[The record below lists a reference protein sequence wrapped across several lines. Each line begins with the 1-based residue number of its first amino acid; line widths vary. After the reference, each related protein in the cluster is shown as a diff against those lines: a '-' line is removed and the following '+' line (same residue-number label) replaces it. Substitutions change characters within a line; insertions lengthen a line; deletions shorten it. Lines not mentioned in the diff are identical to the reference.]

1 MQYRSAA
8 TGSLDH
14 NGGRME
20 KKEIRRYVVIIAA
33 IFLISA
39 LIPAAIGAVT
49 DMLVGQI
56 QMGQVDEAQSEESE
70 EAGKMSVTL
79 PDLAKGQLNSG
90 SVEETETSE
99 LPSAEKEI
107 ISDTEDSYER
117 ELEAYRKHMQPE
129 LSETKKGAAADFV
142 GERKQQ
148 FFTAVADYIFSLYGD
163 SLSVTKID
171 VIELVKDNET
181 ELVYQ
186 IEVFATDG
194 SKEYS
199 EQFISSYNREWD
211 FYSIYS
217 YSVE

>member
-1 MQYRSAA
+1 
-8 TGSLDH
+8 
-14 NGGRME
+14 ME
-20 KKEIRRYVVIIAA
+20 KKEIQRYVVIIAA

-49 DMLVGQI
+49 DRLVGQI

-70 EAGKMSVTL
+70 EAGKMSVML
-79 PDLAKGQLNSG
+79 SDSAKGQLNS
-90 SVEETETSE
+90 SKEEENEAAS
-99 LPSAEKEI
+99 LPSAVEGI
-107 ISDTEDSYER
+107 ILDTEDSYER
-117 ELEAYRKHMQPE
+117 ELEVYRKHMQPE

-163 SLSVTKID
+163 SLSVIKID
-171 VIELVKDNET
+171 VIEQVKDNET

-186 IEVFATDG
+186 IKVFAIDG
-194 SKEYS
+194 NKEYS
-199 EQFISSYNREWD
+199 EQFISSYNKEWD

>member
-1 MQYRSAA
+1 
-8 TGSLDH
+8 
-14 NGGRME
+14 ME
-20 KKEIRRYVVIIAA
+20 KKEIRKYVVIIAA

-56 QMGQVDEAQSEESE
+56 QMRQVDEAQSEESE

-79 PDLAKGQLNSG
+79 PDSAKEQQSSG
-90 SVEETETSE
+90 KAEGNKAAELSSAVE
-99 LPSAEKEI
+99 EI

-117 ELEAYRKHMQPE
+117 ELEVYRKYMQPE
-129 LSETKKGAAADFV
+129 LSETKKGAVADFV

-148 FFTAVADYIFSLYGD
+148 FFAAVADYIFSLYGD
-163 SLSVTKID
+163 NLSVTKID
-171 VIELVKDNET
+171 VIEQVKDNET

-186 IEVFATDG
+186 IKVFAIDG
-194 SKEYS
+194 NKEYS
-199 EQFISSYNREWD
+199 EQFISSYNKEWD